1 MDLSKLKELFSFNSS
16 REFNYDWSKIKL
28 PKHFKE
34 RFDERHSS
42 KFSDQELKEL
52 LEKESASWEFVV
64 AESDGVEFWQRHY
77 NQCYLFDPKSNT
89 LVTTYSLDFNGFE
102 NDFGREMITKM
113 FKELEQ
119 IRERNSL
126 KIEALKNS
134 ASEKLTEFE
143 RLQEEIKILEKR
155 CNILSNE
162 FENEVREKEV
172 LEQEIDN
179 MGMYIVKNRNY
190 QTHMLV
196 NSYKK

>member
-28 PKHFKE
+28 SKHFKE